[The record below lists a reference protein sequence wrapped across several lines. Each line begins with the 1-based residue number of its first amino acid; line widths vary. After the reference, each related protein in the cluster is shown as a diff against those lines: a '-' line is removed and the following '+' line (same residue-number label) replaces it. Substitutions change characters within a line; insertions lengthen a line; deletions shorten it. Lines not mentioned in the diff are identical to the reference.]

1 MKQQRVNNVC
11 YLLITE
17 LQLRLEHLELVLK
30 MARFA
35 V

>member
-1 MKQQRVNNVC
+1 MNKQRVNNLC